1 MEYLTPA
8 FLDGLGTVGV
18 SVLVVVS
25 LVTGKGLATQ
35 RELRQR
41 DETIAWLRQTNT
53 ELMTQNADLLMGTKV
68 ATDAFAK
75 VSRAAENLAAGG
87 GEV

>member
-1 MEYLTPA
+1 MEFLTPA
-8 FLDGLGTVGV
+8 FLDGLGTVGL
-18 SVLVVVS
+18 SVLIVGS

-41 DETIAWLRQTNT
+41 DETIAWLRQTNA

-68 ATDAFAK
+68 ATDALDK
-75 VSRAAENLAAGG
+75 VTRAAARGDVL
-87 GEV
+87 